1 MFAAAAVTVVM
12 VPLAQALPINFFL
25 HPLGSPH
32 VHLMSREASAQILF
46 GSMITQMHA
55 AVVVPVVMVPLAQAL
70 PDYFLCILLKIHHIA
85 PHTNRGVA
93 AEGSMQLEKPEF
105 SASV

>member
-32 VHLMSREASAQILF
+32 VHLMSREASAQILV

-55 AVVVPVVMVPLAQAL
+55 AIVVPVVMVPLAQAL
-70 PDYFLCILLKIHHIA
+70 PDYFLSSKYITLPLTLTEALQQKVPCSWK
-85 PHTNRGVA
+85 T
-93 AEGSMQLEKPEF
+93 PEF
-105 SASV
+105 SALV